1 MNEEEEAVGGW
12 LALATSTFSLR
23 AFPTLLTIYIFLDL
37 NICYQSQERS
47 TYEQPGL
54 VADPLS
60 AVSK

>member
-1 MNEEEEAVGGW
+1 MNAEGR
-12 LALATSTFSLR
+12 LAGIGNFNLLSES
-23 AFPTLLTIYIFLDL
+23 FPNIVDYIYIYLDL